1 MSIKLISTQQQVADI
16 FTKPIP
22 KTMQVATDTKQ
33 TTATETDQSRVE
45 VEKHLK
51 GYQEIII
58 NSVDSGLCVQKEMT
72 FQEGVNMM
80 RDRDVLTVRMFYDG
94 ELDDSPKRAMDEVVA
109 NHPKGKY
116 MEVNWRCEWYDD
128 LWRL

>member
-1 MSIKLISTQQQVADI
+1 MPIASAPIDFIVFAYRWNKIVSIQLISTKQQLADI

-22 KTMQVATDTKQ
+22 EIMQVATNTTQ
-33 TTATETDQSRVE
+33 TTATGTDQSRAE

-51 GYQEIII
+51 GYEEIII

-80 RDRDVLTVRMFYDG
+80 KDGDVLTV
-94 ELDDSPKRAMDEVVA
+94 
-109 NHPKGKY
+109 
-116 MEVNWRCEWYDD
+116 
-128 LWRL
+128 